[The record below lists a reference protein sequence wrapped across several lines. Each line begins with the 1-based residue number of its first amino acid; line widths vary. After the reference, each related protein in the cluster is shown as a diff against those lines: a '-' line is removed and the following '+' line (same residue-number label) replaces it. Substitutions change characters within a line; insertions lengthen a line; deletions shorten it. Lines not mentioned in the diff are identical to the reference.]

1 MSPDPV
7 STGTYGVI
15 GVGSIAAAIV
25 VGLCE
30 GVDVPPQVLLSPRS
44 ADTAAGLAARFASV
58 SVAADNQ
65 AVVDGSD
72 IVIVAVLPQ
81 QIEPVLADLA
91 FEERHVVVSVVAGV
105 DLDRLRTWVAPA
117 SRVARSV
124 PLPAVAGRDGF
135 TPVYPPLPEAIA
147 LFERLGRALPVED
160 LASYEA
166 LTVSSATVAAH
177 FAFLGAI
184 ADWLV
189 ARGLDP
195 AAARG
200 YVAATFVGATESLRG
215 SDVDFDEL
223 IAEVATPGG
232 LNEQFARHLREA
244 GALDAVEAGM
254 DGVLTRLLD

>member
-1 MSPDPV
+1 MSGP
-7 STGTYGVI
+7 TYGVI

-25 VGLCE
+25 VGLCD
-30 GVDVPPQVLLSPRS
+30 GVEDAPDVLLSPRS
-44 ADTAAGLAARFASV
+44 ADTAADLAARFGSV
-58 SVAADNQ
+58 VVAADNQ
-65 AVVDGSD
+65 AVVDGAD
-72 IVIVAVLPQ
+72 VVIVAVLPQ
-81 QIEPVLADLA
+81 QVEPVLADLT
-91 FEERHVVVSVVAGV
+91 FGERHVVVSVVAGV
-105 DLDRLRTWVAPA
+105 DLDRLQAWVAPA

-124 PLPAVAGRDGF
+124 PLPAVAGRDGV
-135 TPVYPPLPEAIA
+135 TPVYPPLCEAVA

-189 ARGLDP
+189 ERGLDP

-200 YVAATFVGATESLRG
+200 YVAATYVGATESLRG
-215 SDVDFDEL
+215 DDLDFDEL

-232 LNEQFARHLREA
+232 LNEQFARHLRRA
-244 GALDAVEAGM
+244 GAVDAVGSGM
-254 DGVLTRLLD
+254 DEVLARLLA